1 MQILNYTDFRSGLT
15 KNLKKVTDDAEVV
28 IVNNGSGKNVVLISL
43 EEYNAIQ
50 ETLYL
55 AKSKNNR
62 KRLDEA
68 IAEME
73 KGKSVKH
80 KLIEKK

>member
-1 MQILNYTDFRSGLT
+1 MQVLNYTEFRGQLT
-15 KNLKKVTDDAEVV
+15 KNLKRVTDEGEIVV
-28 IVNNGSGKNVVLISL
+28 VHNSSGKNVVVISL

-55 AKSKNNR
+55 SKSKANR

-73 KGKSVKH
+73 QGKFHKH
-80 KLIEKK
+80 KLIEK